1 MLLVRFCQDYLR
13 AQRQY
18 LRYPALLQRG
28 VPKPSEA
35 SSLLCARQEQ
45 AEADLRFQGAILDRQ
60 FEEMYRR
67 IGGSKIII
75 I

>member
-1 MLLVRFCQDYLR
+1 MKIKKDFKLR
-13 AQRQY
+13 EIC
-18 LRYPALLQRG
+18 G
-28 VPKPSEA
+28 G
-35 SSLLCARQEQ
+35 ARQEQ
-45 AEADLRFQGAILDRQ
+45 AEADLRIQGAVLDRQ